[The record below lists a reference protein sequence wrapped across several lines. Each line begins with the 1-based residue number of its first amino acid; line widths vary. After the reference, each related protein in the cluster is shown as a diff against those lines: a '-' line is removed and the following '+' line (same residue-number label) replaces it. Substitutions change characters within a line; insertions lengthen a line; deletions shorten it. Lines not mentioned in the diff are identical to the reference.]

1 MPRTSSASR
10 ASPAPTWTIG
20 SSGGAVKSTAEPV
33 AAGRELGA
41 DYAVTGD
48 VESGGDALRVTLH
61 VDDVHSGA
69 QVWSQTLSPILEE
82 AKSGAAEDELA
93 GRAGSLMNETIMV
106 GEQRRAQAK
115 DDRARTTYDCVV
127 LGLELDNSVEM
138 ISDAPSAQRNH
149 RQR

>member
-1 MPRTSSASR
+1 MRS
-10 ASPAPTWTIG
+10 
-20 SSGGAVKSTAEPV
+20 PV
-33 AAGRELGA
+33 AKREARFLAQAGA
-41 DYAVTGD
+41 DHNRRTG
-48 VESGGDALRVTLH
+48 G
-61 VDDVHSGA
+61 
-69 QVWSQTLSPILEE
+69 
-82 AKSGAAEDELA
+82 
-93 GRAGSLMNETIMV
+93 ETILV